1 MKVQVT
7 KCYFFE
13 RKGKF
18 WDYPAKLVTDPGESN
33 LHDITAARNVIVVKG
48 KSLNNYL
55 PKSICKILILV

>member
-18 WDYPAKLVTDPGESN
+18 WDYPAELVTDPGKSN
-33 LHDITAARNVIVVKG
+33 LQEIIAAKNVFVVKG
-48 KSLNNYL
+48 ETLNNCAL
-55 PKSICKILILV
+55 